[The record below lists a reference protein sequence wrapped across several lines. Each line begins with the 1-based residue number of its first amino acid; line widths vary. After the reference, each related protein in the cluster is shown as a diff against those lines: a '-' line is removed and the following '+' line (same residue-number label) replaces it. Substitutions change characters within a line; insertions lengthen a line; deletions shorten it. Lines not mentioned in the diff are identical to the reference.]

1 MVAMAW
7 SPNGQYIASGGVDTT
22 VQVWKAADGTF
33 VFKYTGHAAEVEGVT
48 WSPDSKRV
56 VSASDDQTVQLWQV
70 L

>member
-1 MVAMAW
+1 MDDIFHAW
-7 SPNGQYIASGGVDTT
+7 RLQTPFLVMEYA
-22 VQVWKAADGTF
+22 VQVWKGVNGTL
-33 VFKYTGHAAEVEGVT
+33 VFKYTGHTAEVEGVT